1 MGDTHRR
8 RAVIGATGAVAITL
22 LAGCSSGGGDGA
34 DDDPAADR
42 EYLDAEPDYDGWFD
56 GVNNYTETVDWTDR
70 EEVTVTVGYEQY
82 GYDPAAIA
90 VSPGTTVVW
99 EWNGR
104 GGGHD
109 VVSRDERG
117 PLESDLVNT
126 EGHTYSHT
134 FEESGTYP
142 YRCTPHETLGM
153 RGAVYVE

>member
-1 MGDTHRR
+1 MGDTHSRR
-8 RAVIGATGAVAITL
+8 TVIGTIGTVAVTL
-22 LAGCSSGGGDGA
+22 LAGCSSGGAGGS
-34 DDDPAADR
+34 DDRAVDR
-42 EYLDAEPDYDGWFD
+42 EYLDSEPEYGNWFD
-56 GVNNYTETVDWTDR
+56 GVRYYTETVDWTDR

-82 GYDPAAIA
+82 GYDPAAVA

-109 VVSRDERG
+109 VVSRGENG
-117 PLESDLVNT
+117 PLESELVNT
-126 EGHTYSHT
+126 EGYTYSHT
-134 FEESGTYP
+134 FEEPGVYR